1 MGHVMLS
8 LGNLFLENNHL
19 NGSIPTSLCQC
30 QLQNLDLSNNNLSG
44 EIPNCWKDNQELSE
58 IKLSSNK
65 LTGAFPSSFG
75 NLSSLV
81 WLHLNNNSLQGEIPA
96 SFINLKKLLI
106 LDLGENQLSGSIPSS
121 WEANTFPFLQ
131 VLRLRQNMLN
141 GSIPSQL
148 CQLKSLKILDLSRN
162 KLQGSIPQCI
172 GNLEGMKLEKSL
184 LSSPPSSNIANSC
197 QLVGGKHSNCTALA
211 YRSEWSDQVVTEV
224 VKGVELEYTKILK
237 LVVNMDLSQNNLI
250 GFIPNEITLLTGL
263 HSLNFS
269 KNQLKGEIPQL
280 IGDMKSLESLDMS
293 QNELSGTIP
302 NTMSA
307 LTSLSRLNLSHNN
320 LSGPIPKD
328 NQFSTFNDPSS
339 YAYNPHLCGSPL
351 PNMCPGDISH
361 KTFET
366 KGDRDEDEVEKV
378 WFYFVIALGFMCG
391 LWGVIGTLWF
401 KKNWR
406 HAYFRWVEDVADKIY
421 VAVVIEVPKIKKK
434 MMRNHVHE

>member
-1 MGHVMLS
+1 
-8 LGNLFLENNHL
+8 
-19 NGSIPTSLCQC
+19 
-30 QLQNLDLSNNNLSG
+30 
-44 EIPNCWKDNQELSE
+44 
-58 IKLSSNK
+58 
-65 LTGAFPSSFG
+65 
-75 NLSSLV
+75 
-81 WLHLNNNSLQGEIPA
+81 
-96 SFINLKKLLI
+96 
-106 LDLGENQLSGSIPSS
+106 
-121 WEANTFPFLQ
+121 
-131 VLRLRQNMLN
+131 MLN

-148 CQLKSLKILDLSRN
+148 CQLKALKILDLSRN
-162 KLQGSIPQCI
+162 KLQGSIPRCI
-172 GNLEGMKLEKSL
+172 GNLDGMKLEKSL
-184 LSSPPSSNIANSC
+184 LSSPPSSTIANGC
-197 QLVGGKHSNCTALA
+197 QLVGGKYSNCTTPHIQ
-211 YRSEWSDQVVTEV
+211 WSDQVVIEV

-366 KGDRDEDEVEKV
+366 KGDGDEDEVEKV
-378 WFYFVIALGFMCG
+378 WFFFVIALGFMCG

-406 HAYFRWVEDVADKIY
+406 HAYFRWVENVADKIY
-421 VAVVIEVPKIKKK
+421 VAVVIEGPKIKKK
-434 MMRNHVHE
+434 MRRNHVHG

>member
-1 MGHVMLS
+1 
-8 LGNLFLENNHL
+8 
-19 NGSIPTSLCQC
+19 
-30 QLQNLDLSNNNLSG
+30 
-44 EIPNCWKDNQELSE
+44 
-58 IKLSSNK
+58 
-65 LTGAFPSSFG
+65 
-75 NLSSLV
+75 
-81 WLHLNNNSLQGEIPA
+81 
-96 SFINLKKLLI
+96 
-106 LDLGENQLSGSIPSS
+106 
-121 WEANTFPFLQ
+121 
-131 VLRLRQNMLN
+131 
-141 GSIPSQL
+141 
-148 CQLKSLKILDLSRN
+148 
-162 KLQGSIPQCI
+162 
-172 GNLEGMKLEKSL
+172 MKLEKSL
-184 LSSPPSSNIANSC
+184 SSSILMHSHSLIADAPQIWSNEFLTKVDAPSPSFTVTPASDSPAGFSISPA
-197 QLVGGKHSNCTALA
+197 
-211 YRSEWSDQVVTEV
+211 SEWSDQVVTEV

-366 KGDRDEDEVEKV
+366 KGDGDEDEVEKV
-378 WFYFVIALGFMCG
+378 WFFFVIALGFMCG

-406 HAYFRWVEDVADKIY
+406 HAYFRWVENVADKIY
-421 VAVVIEVPKIKKK
+421 VAVVIEGPKIKKK
-434 MMRNHVHE
+434 MRRNHVHG